1 MQTIAIQRDTRF
13 SPHSVEKDYDIL
25 AAVAQPLNAKII
37 AENNLKAHHLAEAN
51 IILNMGRLPHTL
63 QMIEKYAAQKCVVNP
78 TNGIRN
84 CQRSLIT
91 KLMRNANIPI
101 PPQEGNKGYWLKRG
115 DEAAQ
120 SENDIIYCAN
130 KKQLQQ
136 AKQLLA
142 NEA

>member
-1 MQTIAIQRDTRF
+1 MCGEPNKT
-13 SPHSVEKDYDIL
+13 
-25 AAVAQPLNAKII
+25 
-37 AENNLKAHHLAEAN
+37 
-51 IILNMGRLPHTL
+51 
-63 QMIEKYAAQKCVVNP
+63 
-78 TNGIRN
+78 GIRN

-130 KKQLQQ
+130 KKTTVNRQ
-136 AKQLLA
+136 KQLLA